1 MSDRIVP
8 LTHYSGRLAGLALLF
23 GLLNPHASLAQSQ
36 NAWYKAGQSELQ
48 ARLARQPNTGTARNI
63 ILFLADGNGI
73 ATNYATRVFQG
84 QQADGYGDDHVMA
97 KERMPYL
104 ALAKTYN
111 TNAQTPDSAGTAVA
125 VLSGIKTKAG
135 VLGVD
140 ETLRKGNCGDVAA
153 ARVASI
159 GDLAHSMGKS
169 VGIISTA
176 RITHATPAALYA
188 HVADRGF
195 ENDAEQPKGCDVP
208 DIAAQLLQQMI
219 TGAVDLAFGG
229 GQRNFLPREGIG
241 DEGTSGKRRD
251 GRNMISEAMDA
262 GIQYAWD
269 NASLAQLNR
278 DHSAPVLGLFAP
290 SHMSYEHDRR
300 NQPSIVDMTQS
311 AIRYLANNQ
320 QGYFLLIEGGRVDH
334 ANHQNNAFRALVD
347 GAAFDDAVARAVAMT
362 NPDETLIIVTADHGH
377 AMAFNGYCGRGSP
390 ILGLCMKID
399 PKGEKHRDKPNL
411 AADNKP
417 YTAIGYLN
425 GPGSI
430 VTPQADGTYF
440 GTRPVVDQD
449 AASDP
454 DYVQQSGLP
463 RGSETH
469 SPVDVAIYARGPW
482 AHLFAGTVEQ
492 NYIYHVMRH
501 AFAVK

>member
-1 MSDRIVP
+1 MSERMRQIN
-8 LTHYSGRLAGLALLF
+8 HYPGRLAGIAFLC
-23 GLLNPHASLAQSQ
+23 GLLGPQASLAQSE

-48 ARLARQPNTGTARNI
+48 AHLARQPNRATARNI

-84 QQADGYGDDHVMA
+84 QQAGGYGDDHVMA

-104 ALAKTYN
+104 ALVKTYN

-125 VLSGIKTKAG
+125 FLSGIKTKAG

-140 ETLRKGNCGDVAA
+140 ETLRKGNCSDVAA
-153 ARVASI
+153 ARVDSI

-188 HVADRGF
+188 HAADRNF
-195 ENDAEQPKGCDVP
+195 ENDAKQPKDCDVP
-208 DIAAQLLQQMI
+208 DIAAQLLRQMI

-229 GQRNFLPREGIG
+229 GRRNFLPRESI
-241 DEGTSGKRRD
+241 DQEGTPGKRRD

-269 NASLAQLNR
+269 TASFADLNR
-278 DHSAPVLGLFAP
+278 DHSAPVLGLFEA
-290 SHMSYEHDRR
+290 SHMSYEHDRGDE
-300 NQPSIVDMTQS
+300 PSIVEMTQS
-311 AIRYLANNQ
+311 AISYLSNNQ

-334 ANHQNNAFRALVD
+334 ANHRNNAFRALVD

-362 NPDETLIIVTADHGH
+362 DPDETLIIVTADHGH
-377 AMAFNGYCGRGSP
+377 AMAINGYCGRGSP

-399 PKGEKHRDKPNL
+399 PKGERHRDKPNL
-411 AADNKP
+411 VADSKP
-417 YTAIGYLN
+417 YTVIGYLN

-430 VTPQADGTYF
+430 VTQQADGEYS
-440 GTRPVVDQD
+440 GTRPEVDQ
-449 AASDP
+449 AEATAP
-454 DYVQQSGLP
+454 DYIQQSALP

-469 SPVDVAIYARGPW
+469 SPVDVAIYAQGPW
-482 AHLFAGTVEQ
+482 AHLFDGTVEQ

-501 AFAVK
+501 AFEAK

>member
-1 MSDRIVP
+1 MSERVDQFNPTSR
-8 LTHYSGRLAGLALLF
+8 RLAAIALVI
-23 GLLNPHASLAQSQ
+23 GLLGPHPSLAQSE
-36 NAWYKAGQSELQ
+36 NLWYKAGQSELT
-48 ARLARQPNTGTARNI
+48 AHLARQPNTATARNI

-84 QQADGYGDDHVMA
+84 QQLGGYGDDHVMA

-104 ALAKTYN
+104 ALAKTYT

-125 VLSGIKTKAG
+125 FLSGIKTKSG

-140 ETLRKGNCGDVAA
+140 ETLRRGKCGDVPA
-153 ARVASI
+153 ARVDTI
-159 GDLAHSMGKS
+159 GDLAQSMGKS

-188 HVADRGF
+188 HVADRDY

-208 DIAAQLLQQMI
+208 DIAAQLLQRMI
-219 TGAVDLAFGG
+219 AGGVDLAFGG
-229 GQRNFLPREGIG
+229 GRRNFLPREDIG
-241 DEGTSGKRRD
+241 DEGTQGKRRD

-269 NASLAQLNR
+269 SASFARLNN
-278 DHSAPVLGLFAP
+278 DHSAPVLGLFEA
-290 SHMSYEHDRR
+290 SHMLYEHDRR
-300 NQPSIVDMTQS
+300 DEPSIVEMTQT
-311 AIRYLANNQ
+311 AIRYLSNNQ

-334 ANHQNNAFRALVD
+334 ANHKGNAYRALVD
-347 GAAFDDAVARAVAMT
+347 GAALDAAVARAVAMT

-377 AMAFNGYCGRGSP
+377 SMAFNGYCGRGSP
-390 ILGLCMKID
+390 IVGLCMKID

-411 AADNKP
+411 AADDKP

-430 VTPQADGTYF
+430 VTPQADGSYF

-449 AASDP
+449 AVSDP
-454 DYVQQSGLP
+454 DYVQQSTLP

-469 SPVDVAIYARGPW
+469 SPVDVAIYAQGPW
-482 AHLFAGTVEQ
+482 AHLFDGTVEQ

-501 AFAVK
+501 AFEAR